1 MFILAEREP
10 PPRRRIGPPRALTP
24 SGPAFPCS
32 IPYLGPWFTLG
43 QHSQKPSPTSRR
55 RWTAIAAGAAVVVT
69 ASTTAWA
76 ALANDD
82 SPKRAATP
90 AAAQG
95 STGKTTDPTTQ
106 PATPNEAARNSAPKT
121 ASPAPKPPAA
131 AQPGPTKPA
140 APATKPT
147 AHPTK
152 STAKPT
158 KSPEQP
164 SAESTQQPVRA
175 ETEAAKPKVR
185 VLSSGSCGAS
195 FYDEPQMTAS
205 GERFDPSAM
214 TAAHKTLPLGSKVR
228 VTNPNT
234 GESVTV
240 RINDRGPYV
249 GGRCLDL
256 SAAAF
261 SAIGNTSAGVMRVK
275 YEVLAR

>member
-1 MFILAEREP
+1 
-10 PPRRRIGPPRALTP
+10 
-24 SGPAFPCS
+24 
-32 IPYLGPWFTLG
+32 LG

-82 SPKRAATP
+82 SPKRAAAP

-131 AQPGPTKPA
+131 AQPGSTKPA

-205 GERFDPSAM
+205 GERFNPSAM